1 MGMGRKKIKNLLGKI
16 KKNLLGGSLTV
27 ALPWEGEG
35 VPLSV
40 VSPDTRQKH
49 TQPPFVYVMN
59 VTQRNKTHTS
69 HIKAPQKPIR
79 KPENRYPYRKIYVI
93 CPYIIMKYLNTI
105 NFKRKV
111 YIRRVYIIYINIYNI
126 PP

>member
-1 MGMGRKKIKNLLGKI
+1 MGKLELLWGRVEKNKKFAWKN

-49 TQPPFVYVMN
+49 TQSPFVYVMN
-59 VTQRNKTHTS
+59 VTQRNKTHKS
-69 HIKAPQKPIR
+69 PSEAQKEAQKAIS
-79 KPENRYPYRKIYVI
+79 
-93 CPYIIMKYLNTI
+93 LS
-105 NFKRKV
+105 
-111 YIRRVYIIYINIYNI
+111 
-126 PP
+126 